1 MRTTGDRGNQAVSL
15 KAQIQEDVKDAMRA
29 REKERL
35 GALRLISAAI
45 KQIEVDTRE
54 DLDDAGVTAVL
65 DKMAKQRRESLEQY
79 EKAGRD
85 DLAATE
91 RFELDLIAAYLPEP
105 LNDAELSAL
114 IDAAIADTG
123 AAGMQDM
130 GKVMGILKPQVQGRA
145 DMKALSGQVRG
156 RLNA

>member
-1 MRTTGDRGNQAVSL
+1 MAL
-15 KAQIQEDVKDAMRA
+15 KAQIQEDVKNAMRA
-29 REKERL
+29 RDKDRI

-54 DLDDAGVTAVL
+54 ELDDAGVTAVL
-65 DKMAKQRRESLEQY
+65 DKMVKQRRDSLEQF

-85 DLAATE
+85 DLAAKE
-91 RFELDLIAAYLPEP
+91 RFELEIISAYLPEP
-105 LNDAELSAL
+105 LSEAELTAL

-130 GKVMGILKPQVQGRA
+130 GKVMGVLKPQVQGRA